1 MPGAPI
7 DLPVTPTKELAGP
20 LIQNS
25 KVSPLSDFTE
35 KLAAGVSSPEDVNAP
50 RALLGEM
57 SGVPADSA
65 FHPTDIGKDEM
76 AAAAPAQGLQGNGAE
91 KNPLPTKSYFS
102 SHAASPSL
110 SPVSTQNLLL
120 YSPEGPVFSF
130 TQDNNQSFRDAALSP
145 VSTQNLLLYSPESP
159 VFSFTQDNNQSF
171 RPLGYSFQFD
181 VERHVDRISELLER
195 DVNFDSWL
203 QDVNSLDDGDVRPS

>member
-76 AAAAPAQGLQGNGAE
+76 AAATPAQGLQGNGAE
-91 KNPLPTKSYFS
+91 KNPLPTKLYFS

-120 YSPEGPVFSF
+120 YSPE
-130 TQDNNQSFRDAALSP
+130 
-145 VSTQNLLLYSPESP
+145 SP
-159 VFSFTQDNNQSF
+159 VFSFTQDNHQSF
-171 RPLGYSFQFD
+171 RPLYNSTQDGPTQPLGPTSSGVFGMGYSFQFD

-203 QDVNSLDDGDVRPS
+203 QDVNSLDDGDVRPP